1 MEEKN
6 KLSYEKLEAVA
17 VQFQNKSANL
27 EMQLKSINMTTLR
40 LNYLFKIV
48 ENKDAFNTEFVV
60 KCTTEIEDLL
70 TIEEDNSKEEISNE
84 QA

>member
-40 LNYLFKIV
+40 LNYLFKVV

>member
-17 VQFQNKSANL
+17 IQFQNKSANL

-40 LNYLFKIV
+40 LNYLFKVV

-60 KCTTEIEDLL
+60 KCATEIEDLL
-70 TIEEDNSKEEISNE
+70 TIEEDNSKEEASNE

>member
-1 MEEKN
+1 MEEKK

-40 LNYLFKIV
+40 LNYLFKVV
-48 ENKDAFNTEFVV
+48 ENKDAFNTEFVINCV
-60 KCTTEIEDLL
+60 TEIEDLL
-70 TIEEDNSKEEISNE
+70 TIEEDNSKEDASNE